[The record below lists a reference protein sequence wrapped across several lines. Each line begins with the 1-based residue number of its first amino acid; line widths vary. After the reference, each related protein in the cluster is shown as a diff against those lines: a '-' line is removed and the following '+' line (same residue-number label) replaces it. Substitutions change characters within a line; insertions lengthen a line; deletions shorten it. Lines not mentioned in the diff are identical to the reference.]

1 MQLIERLISA
11 ASRAPSAHNRQ
22 PWRFCVVTT
31 GPGKTRLA
39 EAMGRRLRADRAHDG
54 DGTGVIE
61 ADVRR
66 SYERITAAPVVVV
79 VCVCLDEMDH
89 YEDSRRSDAERLM
102 ACQSTAM
109 AGENLLLAAE
119 AEGLGSCWMCAPLF
133 CPEEVCEALTLPP
146 QWMPQGLVLLGRPAE
161 AGRMRQRKPLAEI
174 MTLR

>member
-1 MQLIERLISA
+1 
-11 ASRAPSAHNRQ
+11 
-22 PWRFCVVTT
+22 
-31 GPGKTRLA
+31 
-39 EAMGRRLRADRAHDG
+39 
-54 DGTGVIE
+54 
-61 ADVRR
+61 
-66 SYERITAAPVVVV
+66 
-79 VCVCLDEMDH
+79 
-89 YEDSRRSDAERLM
+89 
-102 ACQSTAM
+102 M